1 MGWVKTTV
9 SSIALIAALSGHDAV
24 AQTATDGDDFELDL
38 VTITTRRTLEDL
50 QDVPGSVTVLSEE
63 RLERSNI
70 NNTDDV
76 ILNTPGV
83 SFTENA
89 SPIDLNVSIRGI
101 TDLVGASGTG
111 PTNGIFLD
119 GFLLNPTGGAASINP
134 ELVDLE
140 QVEVAFGPQGTAFGR
155 GTLGGAINFRTKKPT
170 DEVEYSLELEAG
182 SFADGRGVAIANL
195 PIFEDGLLSTRF
207 VVFGEI
213 SDGFIDFASLTDN
226 DSIGSDNAGGRFS
239 LRSQPTDRLTFD
251 FGISFDRT
259 NQDDSFSA
267 TQESVAAGDPIN
279 EANVAEGLNLDRL
292 VTTANIVYESD
303 IGAFKSNTGFLDT
316 DVFSDESDTDGTAID
331 FLSSTAAFNEQ
342 SISQEFRFESDEFAL
357 PEGFGKVSFNIGTSF
372 SFSEDGLESV
382 ILPGTDTLPTFAGGL
397 PLATQ
402 AGLLVGAGLLEASV
416 FGLMPADLAAEVAG
430 ALATPPEFLGTSDTI
445 SSTSVNN
452 FGVFG
457 DIRFRPIDKLEL
469 AVGAR
474 FHRDS
479 VTVESTTALS
489 GVFAIPTLGFTASD
503 FESTEVFT
511 AVTPNASIKYD
522 WTDDFSTYVAFS
534 TGYRPGGV
542 FASSVSID
550 AFDEERVRSI
560 EGGFKSTWFDNRL
573 LVNASGYFIDYED
586 IQVAIVEAVSTP
598 TGTLAVTTVDN
609 AASARS
615 VGSEITIAA
624 LPFDGLR
631 LDAGIGVNFA
641 TFTDFTDSP
650 FGDLTGTRLPN
661 APVNTFSLTADYEH
675 PEPVYK
681 DLKAFVRAEY
691 NFRTDFSN
699 LLDPSLITFDGFDV
713 ANFRAGLRGES
724 MSITAFVE
732 NAFNE
737 VYATGST
744 SLLAAGFVGA
754 DVNVDVGATRRFGVV
769 GSIKF

>member
-1 MGWVKTTV
+1 MGWAKTTV
-9 SSIALIAALSGHDAV
+9 SSLAIIAALSGHDAV
-24 AQTATDGDDFELDL
+24 AQTATDESDFELDL

-50 QDVPGSVTVLSEE
+50 QDVPGSVTVLTEE

-89 SPIDLNVSIRGI
+89 SPFDLNVSIRGI
-101 TDLVGASGTG
+101 TDIVGASGTG

-119 GFLLNPTGGAASINP
+119 GFLLNPTGGTASINP
-134 ELVDLE
+134 QLVDLE

-170 DEVEYSLELEAG
+170 DELEYSLELEAG
-182 SFADGRGVAIANL
+182 SFADGRGVAVANL
-195 PIFEDGLLSTRF
+195 PIFKDGLLSTRF
-207 VVFGEI
+207 VLFGDI
-213 SDGFIDFASLTDN
+213 SDGFIDFASLTDP
-226 DSIGSDNAGGRFS
+226 DSITSDNAGGRFS

-251 FGISFDRT
+251 FGINFDRT
-259 NQDDSFSA
+259 NQDASFSA

-279 EANVAEGLNLDRL
+279 DANIAEGQNIDRL

-303 IGAFKSNTGFLDT
+303 LGAFKSNTGFLDT
-316 DVFSDESDTDGTAID
+316 DIFSDLSDTDNTSVD
-331 FLSSTAAFNEQ
+331 FLTGTSVSSEQ
-342 SISQEFRFESDEFAL
+342 SISQEFRFESDEFSL
-357 PEGFGKVSFNIGTSF
+357 PEGLGKISFNIGTSF
-372 SFSEDGLESV
+372 SFSEDELDSAT
-382 ILPGTDTLPTFAGGL
+382 LPGTETLSAFTGGL
-397 PLATQ
+397 PFLTQVGFLAA
-402 AGLLVGAGLLEASV
+402 AGLLDPTTPLPLLP
-416 FGLMPADLAAEVAG
+416 GEVAD
-430 ALATPPEFLGTSDTI
+430 ALATSPEELGALETV

-503 FESTEVFT
+503 FASTEVFT

-522 WTDDFSTYVAFS
+522 WTDDFSTYVSFS

-586 IQVAIVEAVSTP
+586 IQVAIIEAVSTP
-598 TGTLAVTTVDN
+598 SGTIAVTTVDN
-609 AASARS
+609 AAAARS
-615 VGSEITIAA
+615 IGSEINITA

-631 LDAGIGVNFA
+631 FDAGIGVNFA

-661 APVNTFSLTADYEH
+661 APVNTFSLVADYEH
-675 PEPVYK
+675 PEPVFK

-691 NFRTDFSN
+691 NFRTEFAN

-713 ANFRAGLRGES
+713 ANFRAGLRGEN

-737 VYATGST
+737 VYTTGST
-744 SLLAAGFVGA
+744 SLLAAGFLGA
-754 DVNVDVGATRRFGVV
+754 DVAVDVGPTRRFGVV